1 MGECLLRGSLVW
13 IQWVWGLVVLV
24 GWALAPLVKGIEGLR
39 PEEPAKYI
47 NELPKLTQVEL
58 SQSAVVCGN

>member
-1 MGECLLRGSLVW
+1 M
-13 IQWVWGLVVLV
+13 LV